1 MIVDQC
7 CVFGKKREL
16 VLRTLAAPADSGVL
30 SEKNAFED
38 IEFEDIEFED
48 IEFED
53 IEFELPDRL

>member
-16 VLRTLAAPADSGVL
+16 VLRTLAAPVDSDVL

-38 IEFEDIEFED
+38 IEFEDIEFE
-48 IEFED
+48 
-53 IEFELPDRL
+53 LPDRL